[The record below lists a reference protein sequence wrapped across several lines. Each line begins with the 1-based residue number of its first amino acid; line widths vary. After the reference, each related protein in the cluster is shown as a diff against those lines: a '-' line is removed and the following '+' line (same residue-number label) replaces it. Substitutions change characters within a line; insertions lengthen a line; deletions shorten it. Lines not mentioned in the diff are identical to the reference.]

1 LIGHVP
7 ADYRSRRKEVL
18 MKKTTYALLA
28 VTAAALLATPA
39 HARSRTDHR
48 PASDYTPLDK
58 FSRGLAGM
66 TTGVLEL
73 PGNIAAENRESGAG
87 SAATIG
93 FAKGLGMIPVRELL
107 GVFNFVTAPIPW
119 PNGYAP
125 IMEPEYP
132 WRYFEGAPPARLSS
146 YIRGETVGSTAGRR

>member
-1 LIGHVP
+1 
-7 ADYRSRRKEVL
+7 
-18 MKKTTYALLA
+18 MKKMTHALLA
-28 VTAAALLATPA
+28 LAILTLFATPA
-39 HARSRTDHR
+39 HARYRYSDER

-58 FSRGLAGM
+58 FTRGLAGM

-87 SAATIG
+87 SAATLG
-93 FAKGLGMIPVRELL
+93 FAKGLGMVPVRELL

-125 IMEPEYP
+125 IIEPEYP
-132 WRYFEGAPPARLSS
+132 WRYFEGAPPTRLSRS
-146 YIRGETVGSTAGRR
+146 MRGEPVGSTAGRR

>member
-1 LIGHVP
+1 MTRVTYGLCAAVS
-7 ADYRSRRKEVL
+7 AVVL
-18 MKKTTYALLA
+18 F
-28 VTAAALLATPA
+28 VTPA
-39 HARSRTDHR
+39 RAAHRYSDER

-58 FSRGLAGM
+58 LGRGLAGM
-66 TTGVLEL
+66 TTGFLEL
-73 PGNIAAENRESGAG
+73 PGNIAAENRESSAG

-132 WRYFEGAPPARLSS
+132 WRYFQGAPPARLSRAM
-146 YIRGETVGSTAGRR
+146 RGEAVGSTAGRR